1 MVKGNDFPI
10 GVVNSY
16 SREQLIEFV
25 TVLGILP
32 ADKASDLTR
41 GELIDVVTKYNLEQ
55 KSKES
60 KATKSTKTS
69 KKTEDKES
77 KPSSK
82 GSKSSKTTK
91 STKTTK
97 AKSTEAS
104 EETDA
109 SLSETKQTK
118 TSTKKTSKKAS
129 KSDKA
134 EETTDKSA
142 DKASE
147 DSNSSDKS
155 KKIKDIVVQELPV
168 AEQDVES
175 ANVVSTDVASE
186 TTSDK
191 PAKKSKSTKS
201 PKSSKATKSK
211 KEDKDAKDKTE
222 QIGIEQLDNIEK
234 TEDTNTSVKE
244 ENVENNKSSKSNKKS
259 SSKKTKKT
267 SKKDVEETS
276 VSVSEEKEEIK
287 IETTE
292 DDKETAST
300 STPVSPKKAQK
311 NKNNGRSA
319 KRSFTFGPD
328 TSATENSANL
338 VETTSENS
346 SNENNEAEGEDVP
359 TVPAEP
365 VVTMI
370 EAEGVLSIPS
380 SDKGDGNG
388 NGNGNGFLH
397 KTNYLPGEG
406 DVYVGQ
412 NIIRRNGLRRGDY
425 VKCLVVDNKNPKEK
439 YAPLKKILE
448 VNGIPYDE
456 ETTPELLKKRP
467 RFERLTA
474 IYPDE
479 KLSLETPY
487 NPNKKRDFSTRIID
501 LFSPIGKGQRGMIV
515 SPPKA
520 GKTVLLKKVANAITT
535 NNPKCKLIVLLI
547 DERPEEVTDMQRSIT
562 GEVVYS
568 TFDKKPENHV
578 RVTELVL
585 ERAMRMVELGEDVV
599 ILLDSMTR
607 LARAYNLTINP
618 TGRTLSGGLDPGS
631 LYGPKRFFGAARNIE
646 GGGSLTIIATALVE
660 TGSKMD
666 EVIFEEFKG
675 TGNME
680 IVLDRKLADRR
691 VFPAIAVDK
700 SGTRREDLLLTDEE
714 REAIWLLRKRI
725 ADVDTVAAT
734 EAVLNFMEKTMTNA
748 SFVASIRKSFSAD

>member
-16 SREQLIEFV
+16 SREQLIELV

-32 ADKASDLTR
+32 ADKASDLTL
-41 GELIDVVTKYNLEQ
+41 GELRDVVTKYNLEQ

-82 GSKSSKTTK
+82 SSKSSKTTK

-97 AKSTEAS
+97 AKSTEAL
-104 EETDA
+104 EETDN

-134 EETTDKSA
+134 EETTD
-142 DKASE
+142 
-147 DSNSSDKS
+147 NSKNA
-155 KKIKDIVVQELPV
+155 KDIVVQDLPV
-168 AEQDVES
+168 TEQDVES

-201 PKSSKATKSK
+201 SKSSKATKSK

-222 QIGIEQLDNIEK
+222 QIDIEQLDNIEK
-234 TEDTNTSVKE
+234 TEDTNTSEKE

-287 IETTE
+287 LETTE

-300 STPVSPKKAQK
+300 LTPVSPKKAQK

-328 TSATENSANL
+328 TSAMENSANL

-380 SDKGDGNG
+380 SDKGDG

>member
-16 SREQLIEFV
+16 SREQLIELV

-32 ADKASDLTR
+32 ADKASDLTL
-41 GELIDVVTKYNLEQ
+41 GELRDVVTKYNLEQ

-109 SLSETKQTK
+109 SISETKQTK
-118 TSTKKTSKKAS
+118 TSTKKTSKKSS

-134 EETTDKSA
+134 EETTD
-142 DKASE
+142 
-147 DSNSSDKS
+147 NSKNAE
-155 KKIKDIVVQELPV
+155 DIVVQELPV
-168 AEQDVES
+168 AEQAVES

-201 PKSSKATKSK
+201 SKSSKATKSK
-211 KEDKDAKDKTE
+211 KEDKGAKDKTE
-222 QIGIEQLDNIEK
+222 QIDIEQLDNIEK

-244 ENVENNKSSKSNKKS
+244 ENEENNKSSKSNKKS
-259 SSKKTKKT
+259 SGKKTKKT
-267 SKKDVEETS
+267 SKKDVEGTS

-292 DDKETAST
+292 DDKETA

-359 TVPAEP
+359 AVPAEP

>member
-16 SREQLIEFV
+16 SREQLIELV

-32 ADKASDLTR
+32 ADKASDLTL
-41 GELIDVVTKYNLEQ
+41 GELRDVVTKYNLEQ
-55 KSKES
+55 KSKEL

-69 KKTEDKES
+69 KKSEDKES

-91 STKTTK
+91 ATKTTK

-134 EETTDKSA
+134 EETTD
-142 DKASE
+142 
-147 DSNSSDKS
+147 NSKNA
-155 KKIKDIVVQELPV
+155 KDIVVQELPV

-175 ANVVSTDVASE
+175 AYVASE
-186 TTSDK
+186 TTSNK
-191 PAKKSKSTKS
+191 PDKKSKSTKS
-201 PKSSKATKSK
+201 SKSSKATKSK

-222 QIGIEQLDNIEK
+222 QIDIEQLDNIEK

-244 ENVENNKSSKSNKKS
+244 ENVENNKSSKSSKKS
-259 SSKKTKKT
+259 SGKKTKKT
-267 SKKDVEETS
+267 SKKDAEETS
-276 VSVSEEKEEIK
+276 VPVSENKEEIK
-287 IETTE
+287 LEITE
-292 DDKETAST
+292 DDKETASAL
-300 STPVSPKKAQK
+300 TPVSPKQEDKSSNKKVQK

-346 SNENNEAEGEDVP
+346 SNENNEAEGEETS

-370 EAEGVLSIPS
+370 EAEGVLSIPT
-380 SDKGDGNG
+380 SDKGDG

>member
-16 SREQLIEFV
+16 SREQLIELV

-32 ADKASDLTR
+32 ADKASDLTL
-41 GELIDVVTKYNLEQ
+41 GELRDVVTKYNLEQ

-69 KKTEDKES
+69 KKTDDKES

-109 SLSETKQTK
+109 SISETKQTK

-134 EETTDKSA
+134 EETTD
-142 DKASE
+142 
-147 DSNSSDKS
+147 NSKNA
-155 KKIKDIVVQELPV
+155 KDIVVQELPV

-201 PKSSKATKSK
+201 SKSSKATKSK

-222 QIGIEQLDNIEK
+222 QIDIEQLDNIEK

-259 SSKKTKKT
+259 SGKKTKKT
-267 SKKDVEETS
+267 SKKDAEETS

-287 IETTE
+287 LESTE
-292 DDKETAST
+292 DDKETA

>member
-10 GVVNSY
+10 GVVKSY
-16 SREQLIEFV
+16 SREQLIELV

-32 ADKASDLTR
+32 ADKASDLTL
-41 GELIDVVTKYNLEQ
+41 GELRDVVTKYNLEQ

-91 STKTTK
+91 TTKTTK
-97 AKSTEAS
+97 ANSTEAS

-118 TSTKKTSKKAS
+118 TSTKKTSKKAN

-134 EETTDKSA
+134 EETTD
-142 DKASE
+142 
-147 DSNSSDKS
+147 NSKNAE
-155 KKIKDIVVQELPV
+155 DIVVQELLV

-175 ANVVSTDVASE
+175 ASVVSTDVASE

-191 PAKKSKSTKS
+191 PVKKSKSTKS
-201 PKSSKATKSK
+201 SKSSKATKSK

-222 QIGIEQLDNIEK
+222 QIDIEQLDNIEK

-244 ENVENNKSSKSNKKS
+244 ENLENNKSSKSNKKS
-259 SSKKTKKT
+259 SGKKTKKT

-276 VSVSEEKEEIK
+276 VSVSEEKEEI
-287 IETTE
+287 IIVATE

-300 STPVSPKKAQK
+300 PVSPKKTQN

-359 TVPAEP
+359 AVPAEP

-380 SDKGDGNG
+380 SDKGEG

-700 SGTRREDLLLTDEE
+700 SGTRREDLLLTEEE

>member
-16 SREQLIEFV
+16 SREQLIELV

-32 ADKASDLTR
+32 ADKASDLTL
-41 GELIDVVTKYNLEQ
+41 GELRDVVTKYNLEQ

-69 KKTEDKES
+69 KKTEEKES
-77 KPSSK
+77 KASSK
-82 GSKSSKTTK
+82 SSKSSKTTK

-134 EETTDKSA
+134 EETTD
-142 DKASE
+142 
-147 DSNSSDKS
+147 NSKNA
-155 KKIKDIVVQELPV
+155 KDIVVQELPV

-201 PKSSKATKSK
+201 SKSSKATKSK

-222 QIGIEQLDNIEK
+222 QIEIEQLDNIEK
-234 TEDTNTSVKE
+234 TEDTNTSEKE

-287 IETTE
+287 LETTE

-300 STPVSPKKAQK
+300 LTPVSPKKAQK

-359 TVPAEP
+359 AVPAEP

>member
-16 SREQLIEFV
+16 SREQLIELV

-32 ADKASDLTR
+32 ADKASDLTL
-41 GELIDVVTKYNLEQ
+41 GELRDVVTKYNLEQ

-82 GSKSSKTTK
+82 SSKSSKTTK

-134 EETTDKSA
+134 EETTD
-142 DKASE
+142 
-147 DSNSSDKS
+147 NSKNA
-155 KKIKDIVVQELPV
+155 KDIVVQELPV

-201 PKSSKATKSK
+201 SKASKATKSK

-222 QIGIEQLDNIEK
+222 QIEIEQLDNIEK

-300 STPVSPKKAQK
+300 PVSPKKAQK

-359 TVPAEP
+359 AVPAEP